1 MIRWLLTWM
10 LNEGRKSIGDVEM
23 DFAYRLRDVAPGR
36 LFRFSFIKVVEGPR
50 QYTPPSVY
58 HAAGLAAA
66 MVEDCGPCVQIHV
79 NLGLKDGVA
88 PEELRQLVQRRLDH
102 VDADA
107 ALGFRFG
114 DAVARGEDASA
125 LRDAI
130 AAQWGEKGLI
140 ELAFVV
146 ATARFYPAVKR
157 GMGYAH
163 ACEKVK
169 VGDQETYTAKAA

>member
-1 MIRWLLTWM
+1 MIRWLLTKM
-10 LNEGRKSIGDVEM
+10 LNQGRKTIGDVEM
-23 DFAYRLRDVAPGR
+23 DFAYRLRDVSPGR

-50 QYTPPSVY
+50 QYSPAEVY

-66 MVEDCGPCVQIHV
+66 MVEDCGPCVQIHI
-79 NLGLKDGVA
+79 NLSLKDGVPA
-88 PEELRQLVQRRLDH
+88 PTLQNLVQRRLDA

-107 ALGFRFG
+107 ALGFRYG
-114 DAVARGEDASA
+114 EAVARGEDASGY
-125 LRDAI
+125 RDAI
-130 AAQWGEKGLI
+130 MGTWGEKALI
-140 ELAFVV
+140 ELAFAV

-169 VGDQETYTAKAA
+169 VGELETYTAKAA